1 MWVYFIRKQRRQQSC
16 PVTASRHSGRVL
28 PKQQPRKAPP
38 GRVEFQESLLW
49 SGCLPSLQ
57 KPWLRSGFSIQC
69 RGRKVPAG
77 NYINSASLPPSSPP
91 LCAAMEQGMHAEGAA
106 IAIRI
111 SRMEPQLHHEEQCWA
126 PCSVHCNLRACALH
140 IQQCSDTNTQENLKQ
155 RPCSG

>member
-57 KPWLRSGFSIQC
+57 KPWLCSGFSIQR

-77 NYINSASLPPSSPP
+77 NYINSASLPPLLHLPLLLSS
-91 LCAAMEQGMHAEGAA
+91 AGMEQEHACYGSCSCNWDRQDGTSAPPRGAMA
-106 IAIRI
+106 
-111 SRMEPQLHHEEQCWA
+111 
-126 PCSVHCNLRACALH
+126 RALA
-140 IQQCSDTNTQENLKQ
+140 ST
-155 RPCSG
+155 SA